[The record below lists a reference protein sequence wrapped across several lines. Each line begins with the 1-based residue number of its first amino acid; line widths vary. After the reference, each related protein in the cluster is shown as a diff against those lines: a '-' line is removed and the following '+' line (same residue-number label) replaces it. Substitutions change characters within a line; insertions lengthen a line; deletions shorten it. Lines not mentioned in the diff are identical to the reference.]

1 MIYPWQKTQWQRLQE
16 QCKNKRLPH
25 AILLSGSD
33 GLGKSE
39 FAHSF
44 STALLCTQPRASG
57 EACGQCS
64 ACHLTQAETHP
75 DLMSLAP
82 EDEGKAIKVDDIR
95 ELCKAFALTSQ
106 FEGYKIAIIG
116 HADQMNINASNS
128 LLKTLEEPSNQSL
141 LILVTSKPH
150 RLPITIRS
158 RCQALSFQV
167 PDAEQAQHWL
177 AEHISGDIKQLLN
190 MSHGAPLLAQHF
202 AESNMLEQREALIN
216 ALLAVARQQPV
227 TEQAEKLSKLP
238 NYSLLGWIYDW
249 VSDLLKLIQCGGD
262 SRLINQDY
270 FKELAE
276 LSSKCQAIHLYSLL
290 DQIIKLR
297 KVQSIPLNTQMLWED
312 LLATTIKKSL
322 KTERIIYGNS
332 S

>member
-1 MIYPWQKTQWQRLQE
+1 MIYPWQNTQWQRLQE
-16 QCKNKRLPH
+16 QCKNSRLPH

-44 STALLCTQPRASG
+44 ATSLLCSQPQPSG

-64 ACHLTQAETHP
+64 ACHLNQAETHP

-82 EDEGKAIKVDDIR
+82 EDEGKAIKVDDVR
-95 ELCKAFALTSQ
+95 ELCKAFTLTSQ
-106 FEGYKIAIIG
+106 FAGYKIAIIY

-128 LLKTLEEPSNQSL
+128 LLKTLEEPNDQSL

-158 RCQALSFQV
+158 RCQTLSFQI
-167 PDAEQAQHWL
+167 PDAEQAQQWL
-177 AEHISGDIKQLLN
+177 SEHITGDTKQLLN
-190 MSHGAPLLAQHF
+190 MSYGAPLLAQYF
-202 AESNMLEQREALIN
+202 AEGEMLEQRQTLVK
-216 ALLAVARQQPV
+216 ALLAVARQQPI
-227 TEQAEKLSKLP
+227 TEQAATLSKLP
-238 NYSLLGWIYDW
+238 SYSLLGWIYDW
-249 VSDLLKLIQCGGD
+249 VSDLLKIIQCGGD
-262 SRLINQDY
+262 SRIINQDY
-270 FKELAE
+270 HKELTE
-276 LSSKCQAIHLYSLL
+276 LCSKCQTIHLYSLL

-312 LLATTIKKSL
+312 LLISWQQLL
-322 KTERIIYGNS
+322 KRA
-332 S
+332 